1 MKEVK
6 GRERAVERVTVTVST
21 VDGKVRTLV
30 YDQVTSANIAEYF
43 QDTDRDF
50 VPQNRC
56 LIDFG
61 FCSMRVEEE

>member
-6 GRERAVERVTVTVST
+6 GRERAVDRVTVTVST

-30 YDQVTSANIAEYF
+30 YDQITNVNISEYF
-43 QDTDRDF
+43 QDTGKDF

-56 LIDFG
+56 LIEFW

>member
-6 GRERAVERVTVTVST
+6 GRERAVDIVAVTVST

-30 YDQVTSANIAEYF
+30 YDQITHAEIKERF
-43 QDTDRDF
+43 QVLGPDF

-56 LIDFG
+56 SIEFG